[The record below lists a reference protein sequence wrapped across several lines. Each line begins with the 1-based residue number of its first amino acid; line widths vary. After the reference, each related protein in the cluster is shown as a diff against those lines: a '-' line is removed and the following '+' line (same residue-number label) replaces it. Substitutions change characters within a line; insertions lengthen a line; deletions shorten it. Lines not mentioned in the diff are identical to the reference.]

1 MLTHLSVDLKVTSF
15 WERNARRAKVSS
27 QDVAS
32 GGVVRSLDNRDIGR
46 VFSQWANMSKHEQET
61 KPHDNFR
68 ISQNLPS
75 KKYYENNGTQRVR

>member
-32 GGVVRSLDNRDIGR
+32 GGVVHAPSRSIRGSSSTVWI
-46 VFSQWANMSKHEQET
+46 AE
-61 KPHDNFR
+61 
-68 ISQNLPS
+68 I
-75 KKYYENNGTQRVR
+75 